1 MGVYFRTGQGSAVGF
16 SWPVY
21 LFVIAPLQLIGLM
34 IKGFFYMGA
43 FVVAVVVAASRFARD
58 RRRRRND
65 EKAGAPTP

>member
-21 LFVIAPLQLIGLM
+21 LFIIAPLQLIGLM

-43 FVVAVVVAASRFARD
+43 ILLTFLVAVSRFARE
-58 RRRRRND
+58 RWQRRND
-65 EKAGAPTP
+65 KNAGARTP